1 MNTRILAHRG
11 ASFYAPENTLPS
23 FELALEQGA
32 DGVELDVHF
41 SKDGELVIMHDERV
55 DRTTNGKGFVK
66 DFTLAELK
74 ELDASNGMEGFAGVK
89 VPTLNEVFDLF
100 KDTDKLINVEIKTDI
115 IDYPGICEKVKA
127 LEVEKGM
134 TGRIIYSSF
143 NHYTVREM
151 KRLDPDAKVGLLYM
165 SILSE
170 PWKYAEA
177 LGAEC
182 LHPHF
187 ITISRT
193 PHMAEECNARGIET
207 NIWTVDDSAWME
219 RLAYMGVTS
228 LITDRPDLARTVV
241 FGIGK

>member
-1 MNTRILAHRG
+1 MDTRILAHRG

-41 SKDGELVIMHDERV
+41 SKDGELVVMHDERV
-55 DRTTNGKGFVK
+55 DRTTNGKGFIK
-66 DFTLAELK
+66 DFTLDELK
-74 ELDASNGMEGFAGVK
+74 ALDASNGMESFKGVT
-89 VPTLNEVFDLF
+89 VPTLSEVYDLF
-100 KDTDKLINVEIKTDI
+100 AGTEKLINVEIKTDI
-115 IDYPGICEKVKA
+115 IDYPGICEKLKT
-127 LEVEKGM
+127 LEIEKGM

-151 KRLDPDAKVGLLYM
+151 KRIDPQAKVGLLYM
-165 SILSE
+165 SIISE
-170 PWKYAEA
+170 PWRYAED

-187 ITISRT
+187 ITISKT
-193 PHMAEECNARGIET
+193 PGMAKECNERGIET

-219 RLAYMGVTS
+219 RLANMGVTS
-228 LITDRPDLARTVV
+228 LITDKPDLARTVV
-241 FGIGK
+241 FGKTK